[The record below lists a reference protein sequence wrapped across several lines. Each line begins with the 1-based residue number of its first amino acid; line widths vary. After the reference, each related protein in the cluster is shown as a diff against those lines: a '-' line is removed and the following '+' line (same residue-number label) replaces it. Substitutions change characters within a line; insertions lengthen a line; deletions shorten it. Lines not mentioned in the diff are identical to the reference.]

1 MAICFS
7 PAEVVEMAERIIGN
21 RSYCI
26 ATAALEY
33 FWNLRTGIPVFVKE
47 FLAFLTKT
55 WVTHVLGLL
64 DLCFTN
70 CGCSTSVT
78 PFKKEMVESL
88 WLMPKY
94 SSKTMKRSFKLCR
107 RVFDD
112 LLHVEQT
119 LWILEHWHSWMSVKG
134 GRGSWHRSWFTGW
147 NGWTQGSLSIRLAAS
162 RNDLRRV
169 GAVFVSFFASP

>member
-55 WVTHVLGLL
+55 
-64 DLCFTN
+64 
-70 CGCSTSVT
+70 
-78 PFKKEMVESL
+78 
-88 WLMPKY
+88 
-94 SSKTMKRSFKLCR
+94 
-107 RVFDD
+107 
-112 LLHVEQT
+112 
-119 LWILEHWHSWMSVKG
+119 
-134 GRGSWHRSWFTGW
+134 
-147 NGWTQGSLSIRLAAS
+147 
-162 RNDLRRV
+162 
-169 GAVFVSFFASP
+169 